1 MSNCNIFELVGRDV
15 LFPTM
20 TSHTKIHYQPF
31 GSDAL
36 ASPFWN
42 KNKIHRIQYHFVIS
56 HFISCDIRVGKRASR
71 PTRWYNIYWGSNKK
85 PSNM

>member
-1 MSNCNIFELVGRDV
+1 MINIKNMSNCNIFELVGRDV

-36 ASPFWN
+36 ASPFLEQ
-42 KNKIHRIQYHFVIS
+42 K
-56 HFISCDIRVGKRASR
+56 
-71 PTRWYNIYWGSNKK
+71 
-85 PSNM
+85 